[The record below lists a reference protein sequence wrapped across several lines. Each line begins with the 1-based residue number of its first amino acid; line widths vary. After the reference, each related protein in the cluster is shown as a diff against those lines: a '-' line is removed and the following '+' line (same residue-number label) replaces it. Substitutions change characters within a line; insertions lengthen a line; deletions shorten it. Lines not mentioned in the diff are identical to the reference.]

1 MARLPN
7 AARYTV
13 AAIAVALLAMLSS
26 CDKLNPAAKASNTR
40 TMAEMDAAIST
51 LEATVKGLEA
61 ALVRLDASQPKW
73 VLWQTMEVIAP
84 AMGVGPAQ
92 PKPFDAFANKDTCL
106 QAGEEVVLE
115 VLKKGEGQA
124 VSALSYRIGSQFS
137 INLVTL
143 RCLPESLDLRG
154 PKK

>member
-1 MARLPN
+1 MTGQARG
-7 AARYTV
+7 ARWLFLSIVLGLST
-13 AAIAVALLAMLSS
+13 ALAS
-26 CDKLNPAAKASNTR
+26 CDKQSASPKASNTR

-106 QAGEEVVLE
+106 QAGEDAVVE
-115 VLKKGEGQA
+115 VLKRGEGQA
-124 VSALSYRIGSQFS
+124 VTALSYRVVGQYS
-137 INLVTL
+137 INLITL